1 MKYQKFSA
9 LPLGVIFLAVALV
22 MQRFLPISNLVNFSV
37 GLLIG
42 LSIVLNIYYCGI
54 LYQKREKN

>member
-1 MKYQKFSA
+1 MNFQKFST
-9 LPLGVIFLAVALV
+9 LPIGLMFLAIALV
-22 MQRFLPISNLVNFSV
+22 MQRFLPESNLVNFSV